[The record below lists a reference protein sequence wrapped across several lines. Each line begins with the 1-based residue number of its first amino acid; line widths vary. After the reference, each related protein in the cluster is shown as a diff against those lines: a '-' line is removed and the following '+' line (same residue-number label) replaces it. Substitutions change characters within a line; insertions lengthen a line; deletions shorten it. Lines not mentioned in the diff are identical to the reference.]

1 MDILDIQI
9 KEEAEKLYKQAF
21 TQAENIN
28 YLDQTSKI
36 IIQSALRSAIKMNEH
51 FFNHKKIVS
60 NYLKAS
66 DEKLSQIEKTLN

>member
-1 MDILDIQI
+1 MGSRFFWFYSLIFLIL
-9 KEEAEKLYKQAF
+9 F
-21 TQAENIN
+21 F
-28 YLDQTSKI
+28 DQTSKI

-66 DEKLSQIEKTLN
+66 EEKLNQIEKTLN